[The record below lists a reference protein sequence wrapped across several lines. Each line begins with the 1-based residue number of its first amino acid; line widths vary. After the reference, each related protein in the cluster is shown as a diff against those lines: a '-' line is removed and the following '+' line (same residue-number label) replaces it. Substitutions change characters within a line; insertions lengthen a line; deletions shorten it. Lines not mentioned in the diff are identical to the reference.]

1 VAGQL
6 VARGGGTL
14 LTARRLATLAVAA
27 VGFAFVLSGCATSGT
42 VSVSDPKLQ
51 GTWHLASASDHGFGI
66 PLAGNTITLNI
77 GDAAHTGGDSP
88 CSSYSATV
96 TGGVGV
102 VYIRARLDGGTRD
115 DCATT
120 QLNLI
125 EKNYLDALTSS
136 RYAEVDQGSLI
147 LSSPQSY
154 LVFVRAAET
163 PVVALVN
170 SSWRLYA
177 LPTQLPNE
185 TLRPGLKPVY
195 LRFDGGSGLTIS
207 SPCATFAA
215 NYQIEGENFSVSVQH
230 VIPGHGAL
238 CTSAERSLAAAAA
251 VLLDGPLL
259 IDVSSA
265 GNGDPATLVVT
276 NLDENVPVVWRATD

>member
-1 VAGQL
+1 MGAL
-6 VARGGGTL
+6 VAA
-14 LTARRLATLAVAA
+14 TAAVAVVFLMA
-27 VGFAFVLSGCATSGT
+27 GCATAGT

-66 PLAGNTITLNI
+66 PLAGNSITLKI
-77 GDAAHTGGDSP
+77 GDAAHTGGESP

-96 TGGVGV
+96 IGGVGV
-102 VYIRARLDGGTRD
+102 VYIRARLTGGARD

-125 EKNYLDALTSS
+125 EKNYLEALNSS

-147 LSSPQSY
+147 LSSPKSY
-154 LVFVRAAET
+154 LVFVKAAET
-163 PVVALVN
+163 PVVSLLN
-170 SSWRLYA
+170 SNWRLYA
-177 LPTQLPNE
+177 LPTQVPNE
-185 TLRPGLKPVY
+185 TSGPGLNPVY
-195 LRFDGGSGLTIS
+195 LRFDGRSGVTIS

-276 NLDENVPVVWRATD
+276 NLDENVPVVWRAAD

>member
-1 VAGQL
+1 MNT
-6 VARGGGTL
+6 ARGL
-14 LTARRLATLAVAA
+14 VTLAAAA
-27 VGFAFVLSGCATSGT
+27 VAVALVLAGCTSPGK

-51 GTWHLASASDHGFGI
+51 GTWHLASASDHGLGI
-66 PLAGNTITLNI
+66 PLAGNSITLKI

-115 DCATT
+115 DCATP

-147 LSSPQSY
+147 LSSPKSY

-163 PVVALVN
+163 PVVSLLN
-170 SSWRLYA
+170 SEWRLYA
-177 LPTQLPNE
+177 LPAQVPNE
-185 TLRPGLKPVY
+185 IFGPGLNPVY
-195 LRFDGGSGLTIS
+195 LRFDGGSGLTIT

-238 CTSAERSLAAAAA
+238 CTPAERSLAAAAA

-265 GNGDPATLVVT
+265 GDGDPATLVVT
-276 NLDENVPVVWRATD
+276 NLDENVPVVWRAAN

>member
-1 VAGQL
+1 MVTL
-6 VARGGGTL
+6 VAAG
-14 LTARRLATLAVAA
+14 AAVAL
-27 VGFAFVLSGCATSGT
+27 AFVLAGCATPGK

-51 GTWHLASASDHGFGI
+51 GTWHLASASDHGLGI
-66 PLAGNTITLNI
+66 PLAGNSITLKI
-77 GDAAHTGGDSP
+77 GDAAHTGGESP

-96 TGGVGV
+96 TGAVGV
-102 VYIRARLDGGTRD
+102 VYIRARLTGGARD

-125 EKNYLDALTSS
+125 EKNYLEALNSS
-136 RYAEVDQGSLI
+136 RYAAVDQGSLI

-154 LVFVRAAET
+154 LVFVRAPES

-170 SSWRLYA
+170 SNWRLYA
-177 LPTQLPNE
+177 LPTQVPNE
-185 TLRPGLKPVY
+185 TSGPGLNPVY

-215 NYQIEGENFSVSVQH
+215 NYQIEGENFSVAVQH
-230 VIPGHGAL
+230 VIPGHSAL

-265 GNGDPATLVVT
+265 GDGDPATLVVT
-276 NLDENVPVVWRATD
+276 NLDENVPVVWRAAD

>member
-1 VAGQL
+1 LAGCTTP
-6 VARGGGTL
+6 GK
-14 LTARRLATLAVAA
+14 
-27 VGFAFVLSGCATSGT
+27 

-51 GTWHLASASDHGFGI
+51 GTWHLASASDHGLGI
-66 PLAGNTITLNI
+66 PLASNTITLRI

-88 CSSYSATV
+88 CSSYSAIV

-102 VYIRARLDGGTRD
+102 VYIRAKLDGGTRD
-115 DCATT
+115 DCATP

-136 RYAEVDQGSLI
+136 RYADVDHGALI

-154 LVFVRAAET
+154 LVFVKAAET
-163 PVVALVN
+163 PVVALRN

-177 LPTQLPNE
+177 LPTQVPDE
-185 TLRPGLKPVY
+185 TFGPSLNPVY

-215 NYQIEGENFSVSVQH
+215 NYQIEGENFAVAVQQ

-238 CTSAERSLAAAAA
+238 CTSAERTLAAEAA
-251 VLLDGPLL
+251 VLFDGPLL

-265 GNGDPATLVVT
+265 GDGDPATLVVT
-276 NLDENVPVVWRATD
+276 NLDENVPVVWRAAD

>member
-1 VAGQL
+1 MRVGVL
-6 VARGGGTL
+6 AR
-14 LTARRLATLAVAA
+14 TARRVACLAAAGGAVAL
-27 VGFAFVLSGCATSGT
+27 VLTGCVAPGR

-51 GTWHLASASDHGFGI
+51 GTWHLASASDHGLGI
-66 PLAGNTITLNI
+66 PLAGNSITLRI

-102 VYIRARLDGGTRD
+102 VYVRARLTGGARD

-125 EKNYLDALTSS
+125 EKNYLDALNSS

-154 LVFVRAAET
+154 LVFVKVAAT
-163 PVVALVN
+163 PAVALAN

-177 LPTQLPNE
+177 LPTQVPNE
-185 TLRPGLKPVY
+185 TVGPGLNPVY
-195 LRFDGGSGLTIS
+195 LRFDGGTGLTIT

-215 NYQIEGENFSVSVQH
+215 NYQVEGENFAVSVQH
-230 VIPGHGAL
+230 VVPGHDPL
-238 CTSAERSLAAAAA
+238 CTRAERSLAAAAA
-251 VLLDGPLL
+251 VLFDGPLL

-265 GNGDPATLVVT
+265 GDGDPATLVVT
-276 NLDENVPVVWRATD
+276 NLDENVPVVWRAAD

>member
-1 VAGQL
+1 MGAPVGMIARRAAALVAGTIAL
-6 VARGGGTL
+6 AL
-14 LTARRLATLAVAA
+14 ALT
-27 VGFAFVLSGCATSGT
+27 GCATPGR

-66 PLAGNTITLNI
+66 PLAGNSITLKI
-77 GDAAHTGGDSP
+77 GDAAHTGGESP

-96 TGGVGV
+96 TGAVGV
-102 VYIRARLDGGTRD
+102 VYIRARLTGGARD

-125 EKNYLDALTSS
+125 EKNYLEALNSS

-147 LSSPQSY
+147 LSSSVSY
-154 LVFVRAAET
+154 LVFVRAAAT
-163 PVVALVN
+163 PAVALQN

-177 LPTQLPNE
+177 LPTQIPNE
-185 TLRPGLKPVY
+185 TLGPGLNPVY
-195 LRFDGGSGLTIS
+195 LRFDSGTGLEIT
-207 SPCATFAA
+207 SPCATFSAS
-215 NYQIEGENFSVSVQH
+215 YQVEGENFAVSVQH
-230 VIPGHGAL
+230 VIPGHGPL

-251 VLLDGPLL
+251 VLFDGPLL

>member
-1 VAGQL
+1 MTGRDGRCA
-6 VARGGGTL
+6 
-14 LTARRLATLAVAA
+14 ARRLAALAVAT
-27 VGFAFVLSGCATSGT
+27 VGVALALAGYAAPGR

-51 GTWHLASASDHGFGI
+51 GTWHLASASDHGLGI
-66 PLAGNTITLNI
+66 PLAGNSITLRI

-102 VYIRARLDGGTRD
+102 VYIRARLTGGARD

-125 EKNYLDALTSS
+125 EKNYLDALTAS
-136 RYAEVDQGSLI
+136 RYAQVDQGSLI

-154 LVFVRAAET
+154 LVFVKAAET
-163 PVVALVN
+163 PVVSLLN

-177 LPTQLPNE
+177 LPTQVPNE
-185 TLRPGLKPVY
+185 TVGPGLNPVY
-195 LRFDGGSGLTIS
+195 LRFDGGSGVTIS

-215 NYQIEGENFSVSVQH
+215 NYQVEGENFAVSVEH
-230 VIPGHGAL
+230 VIPGHSAL
-238 CTSAERSLAAAAA
+238 CTPAERSLAAAAA

-276 NLDENVPVVWRATD
+276 NLDENVPVVWRAAE